1 MEEEEGGVGKGGFVG
16 VEGGGFG
23 RIRGRDSFCAMEDS
37 VKSSVLAITNHPLP
51 SAQCL
56 EAATMFL

>member
-37 VKSSVLAITNHPLP
+37 VKSSV
-51 SAQCL
+51 C
-56 EAATMFL
+56 